1 MVQTSSKVGA
11 SWFERSTSLR
21 WVIFDFNFL
30 WRLSKSVFFFFN
42 SVAEFLS
49 SASRHLEAC
58 EQRVRAAELSPSD
71 YSLVVSAATALRL
84 LEKKQEAEKWYRL
97 VSGQLRHFQY
107 FRANWTLCKI
117 WILNEQGVKL
127 RPDDARSHTNLGAIL
142 HLLGRTAQ
150 AAVSYRNALKIQP
163 GDPTTLAN
171 LAKLGVVEVAWNS
184 DSSKR

>member
-1 MVQTSSKVGA
+1 MT
-11 SWFERSTSLR
+11 
-21 WVIFDFNFL
+21 
-30 WRLSKSVFFFFN
+30 
-42 SVAEFLS
+42 

-58 EQRVRAAELSPSD
+58 EQRVRAAELSPND

-97 VSGQLRHFQY
+97 
-107 FRANWTLCKI
+107 A
-117 WILNEQGVKL
+117 VKL

-150 AAVSYRNALKIQP
+150 AAVSYRHALKIQP

-171 LAKLGVVEVAWNS
+171 LAKLGVVEVA
-184 DSSKR
+184 